1 MNPET
6 FEDELNSVL
15 NMLRTVLL
23 QKNQAYGDAA
33 LNPVRIFSK
42 LNSVEQILI
51 RIDDKI
57 SRISRGESAG
67 EDVYLDLLGYL
78 ILLKIAKNRIE
89 SKKHPYLL

>member
-15 NMLRTVLL
+15 NMLRTVIL

-57 SRISRGESAG
+57 SRLSRGESAG
-67 EDVYLDLLGYL
+67 EDVYLDLMGYL
-78 ILLKIAKNRIE
+78 ILLRIAKNRIE

>member
-1 MNPET
+1 MNTET

-23 QKNQAYGDAA
+23 QKNKAYGDAA

-42 LNSVEQILI
+42 LDSVEQILI

-57 SRISRGESAG
+57 SRLSRGESAG
-67 EDVYLDLLGYL
+67 EDVYLDLMGYL

-89 SKKHPYLL
+89 TKNRTVLL